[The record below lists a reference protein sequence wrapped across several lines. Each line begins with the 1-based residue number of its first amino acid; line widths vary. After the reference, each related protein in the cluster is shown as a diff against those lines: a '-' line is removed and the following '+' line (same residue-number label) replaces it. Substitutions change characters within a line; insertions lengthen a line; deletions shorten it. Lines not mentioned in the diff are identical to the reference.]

1 MQLKIKIDLIK
12 DSISPNVEQ
21 PAPYDFVKI
30 RNFCLMLIALSPLIY
45 FIVDY
50 TLSSGPK
57 QPILISPIAT
67 SQNSI
72 SDKNSG
78 FETIEVDSKLPIVN
92 VKSSTKV
99 ESVVEISNVIAIKEV
114 KKDLNEANLNPTN
127 TIDSNTVNSDVVD
140 DIQPAVE
147 LTKTKIQKA
156 AIETTAIEKTVIKKT
171 VIEKTAIESTAT
183 ENIESNTVL
192 LSSPAVPNTQFIDR
206 AQLTLAIEN
215 REPINNVE
223 VLSLASQKHL
233 YLFTKILQKKN
244 QKIYHRWVFNQ
255 TTMAQ
260 VALNIGSNQWRTS
273 SSKNFDRT
281 MVGQWLVQVLDEDEN
296 ILKSIKFEVVL

>member
-67 SQNSI
+67 SKNSI

-92 VKSSTKV
+92 VQSSTKV
-99 ESVVEISNVIAIKEV
+99 EPVVEISNVIAIKEL
-114 KKDLNEANLNPTN
+114 KKGLNEANLNPIN
-127 TIDSNTVNSDVVD
+127 TIDSNTVNSGVFD

-147 LTKTKIQKA
+147 LTKTKIKKA
-156 AIETTAIEKTVIKKT
+156 AIETTAP
-171 VIEKTAIESTAT
+171 
-183 ENIESNTVL
+183 ENIKSNTML
-192 LSSPAVPNTQFIDR
+192 LSSPAVSNTQFIDR

-223 VLSLASQKHL
+223 VLSLVSQKHL